1 MDEREE
7 MEQVPW
13 QDLFAESEPEDQRR
27 RAIYVG
33 AGLVG
38 AMIAGIFMARVWFE
52 PGPPP
57 APVAPAVEEGVEAD
71 SPDGEA
77 LPEIP
82 GLPLYSEADLMAH
95 PPDPSQRAAMARAE
109 WFVTDYFT
117 ADLEPNGSADILAA
131 LPSGAL
137 EAYPQDSSGSVSY
150 VEWARAFRVA
160 PVGDGTYRVGVVF
173 RTLAA
178 PPDRGF
184 IRQPVRAVEI
194 RVAVAGDGG
203 ATVLDIP
210 SPIPL
215 PAGPEPD
222 ALAEA
227 VIDAPQAVVE
237 AAAAQASGWGS
248 DPRVVSV
255 RRSGADWRVVVTV
268 ADAAG
273 TRWPLAVH
281 VLGM

>member
-7 MEQVPW
+7 LEQVPW
-13 QDLFAESEPEDQRR
+13 QDLFAETDPEDQRR
-27 RAIYVG
+27 RAIYMG

-38 AMIAGIFMARVWFE
+38 AMIAGIVMARMWFE

-57 APVAPAVEEGVEAD
+57 TPVAPAVEEGVDADLLDEA
-71 SPDGEA
+71 A

-95 PPDPSQRAAMARAE
+95 PADPGQRAAMARAE

-117 ADLEPNGSADILAA
+117 ADLEPNGSADVRAA

-137 EAYPQDSSGSVSY
+137 EAYPQDSSGTVSY
-150 VEWARAFRVA
+150 VEWARAFRVEPA
-160 PVGDGTYRVGVVF
+160 GDGTYRVGVVF

-194 RVAVAGDGG
+194 RVAVTGDGG

-210 SPIPL
+210 SPMPL
-215 PAGPEPD
+215 PAGPESH
-222 ALAEA
+222 ALAEP
-227 VIDAPQAVVE
+227 VVDAPQAIVE
-237 AAAAQASGWGS
+237 AAAFQVSGWGS

-255 RRSGADWRVVVTV
+255 HRSGADWRVVVTV

-281 VLGM
+281 VPGA